1 MSRQIQ
7 MQISKHRDMD
17 LQVDDQVGRA
27 VERER
32 GVAGQ
37 EREPATWEERSG
49 RLTEDNFETILWQ
62 LCDNKQESLQ
72 RGEIRNWRKI
82 DRRTTL
88 RQFCDNFGTTSWKA
102 CSRGGE
108 IKNWR
113 QIGVF
118 RAKTWQ
124 ARRRSSAPGF
134 MKLTWR
140 CLPVVQAS
148 ADFALLLHNKPGSN
162 NETLKSWFPRPPVI
176 IPLILAQPIRSVV
189 RLAKG
194 QIVGTESSHSVPIQ
208 KCVFHWTG

>member
-1 MSRQIQ
+1 M
-7 MQISKHRDMD
+7 
-17 LQVDDQVGRA
+17 G
-27 VERER
+27 
-32 GVAGQ
+32 
-37 EREPATWEERSG
+37 
-49 RLTEDNFETILWQ
+49 
-62 LCDNKQESLQ
+62 
-72 RGEIRNWRKI
+72 GEIRNWRKI

-88 RQFCDNFGTTSWKA
+88 RQFFDNFGTTRRKA
-102 CSRGGE
+102 CSRGAK

-118 RAKTWQ
+118 RATTWQ

-140 CLPVVQAS
+140 CLSVVQTG

-208 KCVFHWTG
+208 ECVFHWTG